1 MRRTARIALAV
12 AGSIVLST
20 GCASTRGG
28 SAPGW
33 VAGESAR
40 YPRETYL
47 TGVGFGDS
55 RATAEDRAYAA
66 ISRIFEAEVNQRT
79 HEWERYLQTE
89 AGRETTIRRSVGIEQ
104 LTAVSTKKVVE
115 NVRIAET
122 WKDERSG
129 TDYALAV
136 IDRRQASAALRQ
148 RITSLELDLEELLK
162 QARESQTKLGK
173 VRALHQAVD
182 DVLLRD
188 AYNTQL
194 RVVNPSGLAPDL
206 LTRLGPIRQ
215 ELQEFLVKNFRIT
228 LEVTGKDAD
237 RVRSAVMESLTR
249 QGLPVSRDQ
258 VTDAD
263 VAIKGVVD
271 FMPLDL
277 GQPTKFVRWT
287 ARFQVIDPATGQV
300 IGSVDREG
308 REGHVTASEAE
319 ARARRQAQQEVVAD
333 LSSQIAGYIFDK

>member
-104 LTAVSTKKVVE
+104 LTAVRK
-115 NVRIAET
+115 R
-122 WKDERSG
+122 
-129 TDYALAV
+129 
-136 IDRRQASAALRQ
+136 
-148 RITSLELDLEELLK
+148 
-162 QARESQTKLGK
+162 
-173 VRALHQAVD
+173 
-182 DVLLRD
+182 
-188 AYNTQL
+188 
-194 RVVNPSGLAPDL
+194 
-206 LTRLGPIRQ
+206 
-215 ELQEFLVKNFRIT
+215 
-228 LEVTGKDAD
+228 DAD
-237 RVRSAVMESLTR
+237 RQRA
-249 QGLPVSRDQ
+249 PVGGRNERRVLD
-258 VTDAD
+258 VLRPDAD
-263 VAIKGVVD
+263 DDLTAGVV
-271 FMPLDL
+271 
-277 GQPTKFVRWT
+277 
-287 ARFQVIDPATGQV
+287 
-300 IGSVDREG
+300 
-308 REGHVTASEAE
+308 
-319 ARARRQAQQEVVAD
+319 RQAGPPGVQ
-333 LSSQIAGYIFDK
+333 